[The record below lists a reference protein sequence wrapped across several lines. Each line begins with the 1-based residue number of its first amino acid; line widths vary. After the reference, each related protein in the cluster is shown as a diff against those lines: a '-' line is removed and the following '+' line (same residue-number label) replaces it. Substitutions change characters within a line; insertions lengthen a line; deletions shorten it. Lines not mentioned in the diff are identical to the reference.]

1 EAAWRGSSV
10 SLTATRHLL
19 QQAVGLET
27 LHSRLVQSLLKAFT
41 NLGVGTNARCSLGHS
56 MDRVPL
62 PSLAVADDSPI
73 CHRCERTAE
82 ELLRAAGQEAP
93 FEPWW
98 KCRSCAAKGRGN
110 VFLCTECA
118 RFAQATAS
126 EALLSKPVTKSWKT
140 CMHVLRELLRPEDVR
155 SSPVGSPC
163 DTGEFTE
170 DETLQSALAKE
181 SQGLEA
187 SMGTSETMRGL
198 PVRERPNSAQGSSKS
213 NDLLGRE
220 GSAPDIEKSSPHVV
234 SEGSAWVEEVLEA
247 AHKTGAVSSASD
259 GVMQQDYPHPDV
271 AETGE
276 RSDAPSASAE
286 AEAEMAE
293 GFQIPATFLTC
304 PDDASVVSN
313 VSLEDVAEPMPEPTP
328 QPRLDLFVKLGE
340 LWTPTPIV
348 RPKTEPEQPW
358 VLDVPKKPVPERRT
372 ITKKLRLPVG
382 PGLENVLLMG
392 PRAPLGLP
400 STAGASH
407 SRVKEARAGR
417 RRDQQGYDADCCAKE
432 MLRRAQ
438 KPPGKAPRTY
448 AVAPQELF
456 DEHVQAMDLPVWQGV
471 VDSWNRRI
479 RAAGESRRGTPDASA
494 DAVPEPAAQSE
505 LAATAAATRPCAPE
519 TTPTRKADGKYRVFD
534 IAQWV
539 RQSEQSKI
547 WVDPDDIMQHYFEE
561 ACNVRRR
568 KPQQDV
574 LHDQMAC

>member
-1 EAAWRGSSV
+1 M
-10 SLTATRHLL
+10 
-19 QQAVGLET
+19 
-27 LHSRLVQSLLKAFT
+27 HSRLVQSLLKAFT

-82 ELLRAAGQEAP
+82 GV
-93 FEPWW
+93 
-98 KCRSCAAKGRGN
+98 AKGCRPGSAFRAL
-110 VFLCTECA
+110 VEVSAAALPKAAETSSFGTECA

-340 LWTPTPIV
+340 LW
-348 RPKTEPEQPW
+348 R
-358 VLDVPKKPVPERRT
+358 
-372 ITKKLRLPVG
+372 
-382 PGLENVLLMG
+382 
-392 PRAPLGLP
+392 
-400 STAGASH
+400 GA
-407 SRVKEARAGR
+407 
-417 RRDQQGYDADCCAKE
+417 
-432 MLRRAQ
+432 
-438 KPPGKAPRTY
+438 
-448 AVAPQELF
+448 
-456 DEHVQAMDLPVWQGV
+456 
-471 VDSWNRRI
+471 
-479 RAAGESRRGTPDASA
+479 
-494 DAVPEPAAQSE
+494 
-505 LAATAAATRPCAPE
+505 
-519 TTPTRKADGKYRVFD
+519 
-534 IAQWV
+534 
-539 RQSEQSKI
+539 
-547 WVDPDDIMQHYFEE
+547 
-561 ACNVRRR
+561 
-568 KPQQDV
+568 
-574 LHDQMAC
+574 